1 MDGEETTITVH
12 EATGVEGGIPAGTQI
27 VQLEDGSTV
36 HIDPSAL
43 QVKNKPYVHVKQNH
57 TFMTNNQI
65 DKHKNK

>member
-43 QVKNKPYVHVKQNH
+43 QVRNKPYQTATLLPLATKGLRE
-57 TFMTNNQI
+57 
-65 DKHKNK
+65 